1 MNASP
6 RTRAAD
12 AVASLKK
19 LGSKAG
25 RDGMARYG
33 LPSDNAFGVP
43 MNQIQKLAKSLGRDH
58 DLAAA
63 LWETGWYEARLLACY
78 VDSPERVTPAQMDRW
93 RKDFDNWGICD
104 TVCFVLFDRTPH
116 AFEKVE
122 QWSRLADEFG
132 RRASFALLASVALH
146 DKKADDDAFRRC
158 FPLIEKA
165 ASDERNFV
173 KKGVSWALRGIGK
186 RNDALRREAVE
197 LARRLSASTAA
208 SARWVG
214 KDALRDLAKKEPPPR
229 RAAARSKP
237 KSKKATDRRGS

>member
-1 MNASP
+1 MKSASP
-6 RTRAAD
+6 RARAAD

-33 LPSDNAFGVP
+33 LPSEKAFGVP

-58 DLAAA
+58 ELAAA
-63 LWETGWYEARLLACY
+63 LWASGWYEARLLACY
-78 VDSPERVTPAQMDRW
+78 VDLPERVTPSQMDRW
-93 RKDFDNWGICD
+93 RRDFDNWGICD
-104 TVCFVLFDRTPH
+104 TVCFVLFDRTPN
-116 AFEKVE
+116 AFDKVK

-146 DKKADDDAFRRC
+146 EKTADDDAFRKC
-158 FPLIEKA
+158 LPLIENA

-186 RNDALRREAVE
+186 RNRALREEALE
-197 LARRLSASTAA
+197 LARRLSASQDAT
-208 SARWVG
+208 SRWVG

-237 KSKKATDRRGS
+237 KSKKG